1 MSTTPAADLGLSAVP
16 FASIDALR
24 AAGARVI
31 DLRSPAEFADDH
43 VPGAFNVPLFDD
55 QERAMVGLLYRQFS
69 PEAAF
74 AEGRAVVAG
83 KVEALV
89 ARIAEAAG
97 WAPRG
102 GGGLP
107 TAQELRGRVLAM
119 TEHGIGKLD
128 FELTAV
134 PITDLPT
141 DPVALHCW
149 RGGLRSRSVLALV
162 RALGLERAVGVVGGY
177 RGWRARVMPSLAT
190 WPGVRRAFVLRGLTG
205 AGKTLVLREVE
216 RLRPGSTLDLEAL
229 AGHRSS
235 LLGMVGLQPVSQKT
249 FETGLCERLARGFVD
264 DVMIVEGESR
274 KVGDVIVP
282 PRVWGALQGA
292 TNLWLEAPIARRVDV
307 LIEDYLARPEALPML
322 RRQLEAVAL
331 RMPNEPD
338 LALMLDRGETRAL
351 VELLL
356 VQYYDPLYGNS
367 EAGRSYAATVETTD
381 PAAAARCVLEFVDR
395 Q

>member
-1 MSTTPAADLGLSAVP
+1 MSKTPAAELGLAAVP

-31 DLRSPAEFADDH
+31 DLRSPTEFADDH
-43 VPGAFNVPLFDD
+43 VPGAVNVPLFDD

-74 AEGRAVVAG
+74 AEGRAVVAA

-89 ARIAEAAG
+89 ARIAAAAD
-97 WAPRG
+97 WAPVGRTG
-102 GGGLP
+102 AP
-107 TAQELRGRVLAM
+107 SSAELRDRVLAM
-119 TEHGIGKLD
+119 TDHGIGKLD
-128 FELTAV
+128 VELTAV
-134 PITDLPT
+134 PVTDLPT

-162 RALGLERAVGVVGGY
+162 RALGLSRAVGVVGGY
-177 RGWRARVMPSLAT
+177 RGWRARVMEDLAQ
-190 WPGVRRAFVLRGLTG
+190 WPGVRRTLVLRGLTG
-205 AGKTLVLREVE
+205 VGKTLVLRELE

-249 FETGLCERLARGFVD
+249 FETRLRERLARGFVD

-282 PRVWGALQGA
+282 PRVWAAMQGA
-292 TNLWLEAPIARRVDV
+292 TNLWLDAPLERRVDV

-322 RRQLEAVAL
+322 RRQLEAVAA
-331 RMPNEPD
+331 RMAHGPD
-338 LALMLDRGETRAL
+338 LVGLLDRGETRAL

-356 VQYYDPLYGNS
+356 LSYYDPLYGKS
-367 EAGRSYAATVETTD
+367 EAGRSYAATVATTD
-381 PAAAARCVLEFVDR
+381 ATAAARRVLQLVD
-395 Q
+395 QQ

>member
-1 MSTTPAADLGLSAVP
+1 MSKTPAADLGLSAVP

-31 DLRSPAEFADDH
+31 DLRSPTEFLDDH
-43 VPGAFNVPLFDD
+43 VPGAVNVPLFDD
-55 QERAMVGLLYRQFS
+55 QERALVGLLYRQFS

-74 AEGRAVVAG
+74 AEGRVVVAG
-83 KVEALV
+83 KVDALV

-97 WAPRG
+97 WTPRG
-102 GGGLP
+102 QRGAP
-107 TAQELRGRVLAM
+107 TRDELRDRVLAM
-119 TEHGIGKLD
+119 TDLGIGKLD

-134 PITDLPT
+134 PVTDLPPN
-141 DPVALHCW
+141 PVALHCW

-177 RGWRARVMPSLAT
+177 RGWRARVIEDLAE
-190 WPGVRRAFVLRGLTG
+190 WPGVRRTFVLRGLTG
-205 AGKTLVLREVE
+205 VGKTLVLREIE

-235 LLGMVGLQPVSQKT
+235 LLGMVGLEPVSQKS
-249 FETGLCERLARGFVD
+249 FETGLRERLANGFVD
-264 DVMIVEGESR
+264 EVMLVEGESR

-307 LIEDYLARPEALPML
+307 LIEDYLARPDALPML
-322 RRQLEAVAL
+322 RRQLDAVAA
-331 RMPNEPD
+331 RMPRRPD
-338 LALMLDRGETRAL
+338 LTGMLERGETRAL

-356 VQYYDPLYGNS
+356 VAYYDPLYGNS
-367 EAGRSYAATVETTD
+367 EAGREYAATVDTSDVTV
-381 PAAAARCVLEFVDR
+381 AAQRVLALVDR
-395 Q
+395 L